1 MTRKPD
7 FKVRIPGRS
16 WYLEWADLFIV
27 IEEQP
32 ALRGGWTKTVRITP
46 IKELEK
52 DWKSAPDSL
61 KDGEK
66 R

>member
-61 KDGEK
+61 KDGEG
-66 R
+66 